1 MAYVSARKASELLDY
16 TPDHLRKLANEGK
29 IEYIRTGGGH
39 RRYDVEG
46 YIKSKSQSIATVCY
60 CRVSSTKQR
69 DDLERQVE
77 YLRSIYPETEVIR
90 DIGSGINF
98 KRKGFRTLLER
109 LMQGDKL
116 QVVIAHRDRLARFG
130 IDLIQYLIEQNGGEL
145 VVLDQTAH
153 SPQEEL
159 TKDLLAIL
167 HVFSSRMRGLRSYR
181 DKIKE
186 DKSLSDNRTT

>member
-1 MAYVSARKASELLDY
+1 MLDY

-29 IEYIRTGGGH
+29 IDYIRTGGGH

-46 YIKSKSQSIATVCY
+46 YIKSKSQSTAIICY

-77 YLRSIYPETEVIR
+77 YIRGIYPKAEVIR

-98 KRKGFRTLLER
+98 KKKGLRTLLER
-109 LMQGDKL
+109 LLRGDKL

-130 IDLIQYLIEQNGGEL
+130 IDLIRYLIEQNGGEL

-159 TKDLLAIL
+159 TADLLAIL
-167 HVFSSRMRGLRSYR
+167 PVFSCRLHEIRSYH
-181 DKIKE
+181 DQIKE
-186 DKSLSDNRTT
+186 DKSLSDNSTT